1 MNDNENKSPN
11 AKENSGTDSRIISE
25 LRSAYKMIEKSR
37 KSPEHRKVKHAVEQN
52 MLLENLDT
60 KNGLR

>member
-11 AKENSGTDSRIISE
+11 AKENSETDNRIISE
-25 LRSAYKMIEKSR
+25 LRNAYKMIEKSR